1 MYLKANKQFYEE
13 LRKEVNSNT
22 DPTAGHTE
30 QEASLI
36 DYPSNMYLKADKQ
49 FYENLRKEV
58 NSNTDPTAGH
68 TEHEAQLQ
76 ERPSKQTEKQIM
88 TTVKPEEVINEDKE
102 SFLWPLYGSTCTEE
116 EKKEF
121 ETTVNSRCASTDKCM
136 TSDVKEFLKRER
148 NKGTIIRPKQI
159 TQEFEI
165 VKKFGYPYTYKAYSK
180 Y

>member
-1 MYLKANKQFYEE
+1 MYLKANKQFYEN
-13 LRKEVNSNT
+13 LRNEVNSNP
-22 DPTAGHTE
+22 DPDSCYTE
-30 QEASLI
+30 PEASLI

-58 NSNTDPTAGH
+58 NSNSDPNAGH
-68 TEHEAQLQ
+68 TEQEAQLQ
-76 ERPSKQTEKQIM
+76 EQPSKQTEKPIM
-88 TTVKPEEVINEDKE
+88 TTVKPEEVINEDKK
-102 SFLWPLYGSTCTEE
+102 SFLWPLYGSTCTDE

-121 ETTVNSRCASTDKCM
+121 ETTLKSLCASTDKCM